1 MGIWYLL
8 PDIEFTQPQY
18 YAELDLKR
26 LTIPFSNINMKYKKY
41 LKVQEFDIYSPIL
54 NLLNPNTMLNWI

>member
-18 YAELDLKR
+18 YTELDLKR

-41 LKVQEFDIYSPIL
+41 LKVRKFGIFSLIL